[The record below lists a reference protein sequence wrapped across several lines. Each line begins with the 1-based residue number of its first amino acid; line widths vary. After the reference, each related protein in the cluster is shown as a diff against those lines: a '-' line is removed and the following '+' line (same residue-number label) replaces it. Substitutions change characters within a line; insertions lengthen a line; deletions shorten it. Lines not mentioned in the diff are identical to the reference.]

1 MRKIAKEARAPR
13 NTRRKGQQDKAYEY
27 IRQRILDLTFKP
39 GERLLTV
46 DLAEHLGLSRTP
58 VREALSRLKQ
68 VDLVESDTGWGFR
81 VKFLS
86 YAEVLQLYRVREL
99 LEVEAVRAATSYIDD
114 ATIMRLS
121 ELQKKAKAAIRR
133 RDLPAFQ
140 LSNREF
146 HGIIIAMSENKV
158 LVGMLSQISDKIRLA
173 GTISMRYRE
182 ERAKEIFAT
191 NTQLLSGLRRRDP
204 DVAERAIH
212 AHIASGIKT
221 AGLTSPAFSG
231 PLPLDV

>member
-1 MRKIAKEARAPR
+1 MRKIAKGSSTKR
-13 NTRRKGQQDKAYEY
+13 NNRRKGQQDKAYEY

-39 GERLLTV
+39 GDRLLTA
-46 DLAEHLGLSRTP
+46 DLAEQLGLSRTP

-68 VDLVESDTGWGFR
+68 DDLVESDTGWGFR

-86 YAEVLQLYRVREL
+86 YAEVLQLYRVREI
-99 LEVEAVRAATSYIDD
+99 LEVEAVREAAAYIDD
-114 ATIMRLS
+114 ATIEILS
-121 ELQKKAKAAIRR
+121 EIQRKAKSAIRQ
-133 RDLPAFQ
+133 RDLVAFQ
-140 LSNREF
+140 LCNREF

-158 LVGMLSQISDKIRLA
+158 LDGMLAQISDKIRLA
-173 GTISMRYRE
+173 GTISMRHRE
-182 ERAKEIFAT
+182 ERVKEIFTA
-191 NTQLLSGLRRRDP
+191 NSRLLSGLKRRDP

-231 PLPLDV
+231 ATA